1 MDDVD
6 LISPEIYDAYMS
18 LERAKKT
25 RVHDFILSL
34 QENEYNLPRSVF
46 SPEEALKAS
55 D

>member
-6 LISPEIYDAYMS
+6 LISLEIYDAYMS

-34 QENEYNLPRSVF
+34 QENECNQPRSVF
-46 SPEEALKAS
+46 SLGEALKAS